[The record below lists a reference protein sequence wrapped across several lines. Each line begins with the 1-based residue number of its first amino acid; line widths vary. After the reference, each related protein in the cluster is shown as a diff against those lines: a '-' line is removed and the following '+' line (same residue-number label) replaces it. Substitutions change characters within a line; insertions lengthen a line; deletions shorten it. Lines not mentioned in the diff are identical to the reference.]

1 MSPHPRRQA
10 GNVNIAN
17 ALTVLRL
24 ACVPLLIWL
33 LVLGS
38 RGNTGARDLAAV
50 VFLGASLTDL
60 LDGALAR
67 RRGLETPL
75 GALLDP
81 IADKALIG
89 VALIGLSWSG
99 ELWWWVTVVI
109 LGRELLITILRLW
122 VARDVVIGA
131 SRGGKLKTLL
141 QTIAITM
148 FLAVVPI
155 PGWVVVSQV
164 VMAAALIV
172 TIVTGIDYVR
182 QVRDVRVQ
190 ARERR

>member
-172 TIVTGIDYVR
+172 TIVTGIDYLR

>member
-1 MSPHPRRQA
+1 MSPRGSRRA

-24 ACVPLLIWL
+24 ACVPLLVWL

-38 RGNTGARDLAAV
+38 RGSDGARDLAAV
-50 VFLGASLTDL
+50 VFLAASLTDL

-99 ELWWWVTVVI
+99 ALWWWVTIVI
-109 LGRELLITILRLW
+109 LGREILITVLRLW
-122 VARDVVIGA
+122 VARDAVIGA

-148 FLAVVPI
+148 YLAVVPI
-155 PGWVVVSQV
+155 PGWQAVSQV
-164 VMAAALIV
+164 VMAAALVV
-172 TIVTGIDYVR
+172 TVVTGVDYLR
-182 QVRDVRVQ
+182 QIRDVRRTSR
-190 ARERR
+190 AAP

>member
-1 MSPHPRRQA
+1 MSSHPRRQA

-38 RGNTGARDLAAV
+38 RGNDGARDLAAV

-75 GALLDP
+75 GTLLDP

-99 ELWWWVTVVI
+99 ELWWWVTIVI
-109 LGRELLITILRLW
+109 LGRELLITVLRLW
-122 VARDVVIGA
+122 VARDAVIAA
-131 SRGGKLKTLL
+131 SRGGKVKTLL

-148 FLAVVPI
+148 YLAVVPV
-155 PGWVVVSQV
+155 PGWVVLSQV
-164 VMAAALIV
+164 VMAAALVV
-172 TIVTGIDYVR
+172 TVVTGVAYVR
-182 QVRDVRVQ
+182 QVQHVRSR
-190 ARERR
+190 AKDPR